1 MNEGHHFINPFL
13 GRVVFNKSL
22 KEQVIEIHQT
32 EFSME
37 WKPILIVN
45 VYQIEGIS
53 LHNVLYW
60 YLTLLEK
67 MLNFNHKHVVQIMD
81 PRLAFYSSTEDPIDN
96 SKIFARHILSMK
108 IAKIKYRHIQT
119 SRNAFARKIKISLL
133 TSSLFI
139 KKHFN

>member
-37 WKPILIVN
+37 WKPMLIVN

-81 PRLAFYSSTEDPIDN
+81 PKLAFYSSTEDPIDN
-96 SKIFARHILSMK
+96 SKIFARHPINENCKNK
-108 IAKIKYRHIQT
+108 IQAHPNKQKCFCSKDKSKSFNFFLIY
-119 SRNAFARKIKISLL
+119 
-133 TSSLFI
+133 
-139 KKHFN
+139 KKTF